1 MKKCV
6 TLNEL
11 IRQLEVMKN
20 LGFGE
25 AEMWFMGQEYDEE
38 ITQGIWTDIEE
49 EKDGRKVVWLG

>member
-1 MKKCV
+1 MKKCI

-11 IRQLEVMKN
+11 IKQLEIMKN

-38 ITQGIWTDIEE
+38 ITWVNIEE
-49 EKDGRKVVWLG
+49 KNGQKVIWLG

>member
-11 IRQLEVMKN
+11 IKQLEVMKN
-20 LGFGE
+20 LGYGE

-38 ITQGIWTDIEE
+38 ITQGIWTNDE
-49 EKDGRKVVWLG
+49 DGDRKMVWLG